1 MWWARKDEDGGSSS
15 NNSYTNNSASAK
27 KKRTA
32 STPSKKSRLGS
43 TNGRQKGAPASASL
57 VSRRRPRLGKKK
69 STRNVDGG
77 SAGGGEE
84 DVDITTVASSVG
96 IEVAL
101 SGSDADH
108 AAATPEHAGF
118 TGVGVGS
125 SSRKKGQPQKPPVSP
140 KKTVVSFQR
149 ELISREKVNRGQF
162 NVNQWPALAADTK
175 KKNHYL
181 ENAFGGGSSSSTK
194 NNSTTTPVVGAP
206 PNAKNGRHR
215 VRLSGADDRKKD
227 EMSYHDMLYLLKNQD
242 IPDEGACLE
251 MEIKHLNAELDA
263 LREDRAHLEAMSLQI
278 PEDPQTKA
286 ADWEKHRLLAG
297 RRITQA
303 QRKVL
308 QDSRGNELTICMKN
322 NTTAKALAESLGAKR
337 AVLSEYT
344 ADERPHKVLHLTPQ
358 NCRDGGAGTTLQ
370 HISLSHQGNDESSFF
385 FSHDHNKGSWLGRLP
400 ARLFRRMKDNGMD
413 PKEAAANL
421 VFLASGPMEYYYA
434 EFRSGEVW
442 WGSPPNDDTFQNL
455 CNDWDVYRVA
465 FGPITSLIDG
475 TGDQKEHLS
484 PSWIILG
491 RDGRV
496 AWKNLP
502 TRLHYMLKSRLAN
515 EAAVEEV
522 ALGSGDSYFVRF
534 LDGTVDYCLPAHMG
548 SVCQKLE
555 QEGATLTSIS
565 LHPNL
570 PYDFVIRSTRP

>member
-1 MWWARKDEDGGSSS
+1 MGDG
-15 NNSYTNNSASAK
+15 AA
-27 KKRTA
+27 
-32 STPSKKSRLGS
+32 
-43 TNGRQKGAPASASL
+43 
-57 VSRRRPRLGKKK
+57 
-69 STRNVDGG
+69 
-77 SAGGGEE
+77 EE

-101 SGSDADH
+101 SNNDAAEM
-108 AAATPEHAGF
+108 AAETPDAK
-118 TGVGVGS
+118 
-125 SSRKKGQPQKPPVSP
+125 RKAQQSKPPISP

-149 ELISREKVNRGQF
+149 ELISREKVNRTQF
-162 NVNQWPALAADTK
+162 SVNQWPALGG
-175 KKNHYL
+175 KKNS
-181 ENAFGGGSSSSTK
+181 NADKINTP
-194 NNSTTTPVVGAP
+194 PVVGAP
-206 PNAKNGRHR
+206 PNARTGRHR
-215 VRLSGADDRKKD
+215 VQLSGANAGEDRKKD
-227 EMSYHDMLYLLKNQD
+227 DLSYEDMLFLLKNQNVS
-242 IPDEGACLE
+242 DEATCIE
-251 MEIKHLNAELDA
+251 MEIKQLNAELDA

-303 QRKVL
+303 QRKML
-308 QDSRGNELTICMKN
+308 QESRGTELTICMKN

-337 AVLSEYT
+337 SVLSDYT
-344 ADERPHKVLHLTPQ
+344 ADIRHHKVLHLSPQ
-358 NCRDGGAGTTLQ
+358 NCRDGGAATTLQ

-400 ARLFRRMKDNGMD
+400 ARLFRRMKDHGMD
-413 PKEAAANL
+413 PKDAAANL

-442 WGSPPNDDTFQNL
+442 WGSPPNDDTFHNI
-455 CNDWDVYRVA
+455 CSEWDVYRVA

-475 TGDQKEHLS
+475 TGDKKEHVS
-484 PSWIILG
+484 TSWIILG

-496 AWKNLP
+496 AWKNIP
-502 TRLHYMLKSRLAN
+502 TRLHHMLKSRLAN

-548 SVCQKLE
+548 VICQKLE
-555 QEGATLTSIS
+555 QEGSAVTNIS
-565 LHPNL
+565 LHSNL
-570 PYDFVIRSTRP
+570 PYDFVIRSARPHSK

>member
-1 MWWARKDEDGGSSS
+1 MWWGRKDEDKDA
-15 NNSYTNNSASAK
+15 NSAAAK

-43 TNGRQKGAPASASL
+43 GRKGGPSSASL
-57 VSRRRPRLGKKK
+57 VSRRRPRLSKKNK
-69 STRNVDGG
+69 SMRNVEDG
-77 SAGGGEE
+77 SGEE

-101 SGSDADH
+101 SINDQEAPAG
-108 AAATPEHAGF
+108 ATPDIKKKAGH
-118 TGVGVGS
+118 
-125 SSRKKGQPQKPPVSP
+125 KPPSSP

-149 ELISREKVNRGQF
+149 ELISREKVNRAQF
-162 NVNQWPALAADTK
+162 NVNRWPAMGGK
-175 KKNHYL
+175 KGLSEKI
-181 ENAFGGGSSSSTK
+181 ASP
-194 NNSTTTPVVGAP
+194 PVAGAP
-206 PNAKNGRHR
+206 PNAKTGRHR
-215 VRLSGADDRKKD
+215 VQLAGSEPDNRKDDLSY
-227 EMSYHDMLYLLKNQD
+227 EDMLFLLKSHE
-242 IPDEGACLE
+242 IIDESTCIE
-251 MEIKHLNAELDA
+251 MEIKQLNSELEA

-303 QRKVL
+303 QRKML
-308 QDSRGNELTICMKN
+308 QEQRGNDLTICMKN

-337 AVLSEYT
+337 AVLADYT
-344 ADERPHKVLHLTPQ
+344 ADERPHKCLQLTPQ
-358 NCRDGGAGTTLQ
+358 NCRDGGAAKTLQ
-370 HISLSHQGNDESSFF
+370 HISLSHQGHDESSFF
-385 FSHDHNKGSWLGRLP
+385 FSHDHSKGSWLGRLP

-413 PKEAAANL
+413 PKDAAANL
-421 VFLASGPMEYYYA
+421 MFLASGPMDYYYA

-442 WGSPPNDDTFQNL
+442 WGSPPNDNTFQAL
-455 CNDWDVYRVA
+455 CNEWDVYRVA
-465 FGPITSLIDG
+465 FGPVTALLDG
-475 TGDQKEHLS
+475 TGDQKEHMS
-484 PSWIILG
+484 TSWIILG

-496 AWKNLP
+496 AWKNIP
-502 TRLHYMLKSRLAN
+502 TRLHYILKSRLGS

-548 SVCQKLE
+548 TVCQKLE
-555 QEGATLTSIS
+555 QDGATLTSIA

-570 PYDFVIRSTRP
+570 PYDFVIRSTRPSK